1 MADNNKGEENT
12 SRGNE
17 WEVVLL
23 TESTYAAAPSPR
35 NVESE
40 NYDKSDNSNGQNRSE
55 FSDDLI
61 NSRHFEA
68 VETRDSEILPIHED
82 RASKG
87 SGSKM
92 VEKEVGKSSGKDV
105 DLIFK
110 GLDVPDENFGI
121 QQFEKEKGIAMSIHD
136 TEFEYDPNMQGSDL
150 NDKERDMYSLPA
162 FNDESALVESTANG
176 ENTNTIAAE
185 PDPSELGLDSSLD
198 ISQSSM
204 PAKDGKF
211 KGSDNLPCEAWWKS
225 KAASLYAHA
234 KETNTFWSIFI
245 AAAVM
250 GIVILGKK
258 WQQDKWQTMQIKRQ
272 SSTSNER
279 TGRITLPISRL
290 KNVLLNGHSR
300 GSFVR
305 SNANEM
311 N

>member
-1 MADNNKGEENT
+1 MADNNEGEENT

-23 TESTYAAAPSPR
+23 TQSTYAAAPGPR
-35 NVESE
+35 EPE
-40 NYDKSDNSNGQNRSE
+40 NYDKSDSNKQNQSE
-55 FSDDLI
+55 FSNDLI
-61 NSRHFEA
+61 RSCHFEA
-68 VETRDSEILPIHED
+68 VKTQDTEILPIDEN
-82 RASKG
+82 RESKG
-87 SGSKM
+87 SDSKM
-92 VEKEVGKSSGKDV
+92 VEKEVGKSSGKDED

-110 GLDVPDENFGI
+110 GLDVPDEIFRT

-136 TEFEYDPNMQGSDL
+136 TEFENDPNMQDSDL

-162 FNDESALVESTANG
+162 FSDESALVESSAYG

-185 PDPSELGLDSSLD
+185 PDRSELGLDSFTD

-211 KGSDNLPCEAWWKS
+211 KGSDEAWWKS
-225 KAASLYAHA
+225 KAASFYAHA

-250 GIVILGKK
+250 GIVILGQK
-258 WQQDKWQTMQIKRQ
+258 WQKDKWQTMQIKRQ
-272 SSTSNER
+272 SSTNNESA
-279 TGRITLPISRL
+279 GRITLPISRF
-290 KNVLLNGHSR
+290 KNVILGGHSR
-300 GSFVR
+300 GSFMR

>member
-1 MADNNKGEENT
+1 MADNNEGEENT

-23 TESTYAAAPSPR
+23 TQSTYAAAPGPR
-35 NVESE
+35 EPE
-40 NYDKSDNSNGQNRSE
+40 NYDKSDSNKQNQSE

-61 NSRHFEA
+61 RSCHFEA
-68 VETRDSEILPIHED
+68 VKTQDTEILPIDKD
-82 RASKG
+82 RVSKG
-87 SGSKM
+87 SDSKM

-105 DLIFK
+105 DDLIFK
-110 GLDVPDENFGI
+110 GLDVPDEIFGT

-136 TEFEYDPNMQGSDL
+136 AEFENDPNMQDSDL

-162 FNDESALVESTANG
+162 FSDESALVESTVYG

-185 PDPSELGLDSSLD
+185 PDRSELGLDSSTD

-211 KGSDNLPCEAWWKS
+211 KGSDEAWWKS

-250 GIVILGKK
+250 GIVILGQK
-258 WQQDKWQTMQIKRQ
+258 WQKDKWQTMQIKRQ
-272 SSTSNER
+272 SSTNNESA
-279 TGRITLPISRL
+279 GRITLPISRL
-290 KNVLLNGHSR
+290 KNVILGGHSR
-300 GSFVR
+300 GSFMR
-305 SNANEM
+305 SNANEI